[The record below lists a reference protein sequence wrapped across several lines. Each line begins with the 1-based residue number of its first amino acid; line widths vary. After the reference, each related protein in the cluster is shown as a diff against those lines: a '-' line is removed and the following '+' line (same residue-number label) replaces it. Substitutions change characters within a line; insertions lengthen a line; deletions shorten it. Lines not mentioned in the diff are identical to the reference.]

1 MATVS
6 TSEGFAGPNGAEQ
19 LVAVAQLVL
28 TATEFA
34 GVTGVQI
41 MVAGGFGPG
50 ADQPWGT
57 DDRSGGTSRLRR
69 PACHLTRTAR
79 QPYLTSS

>member
-1 MATVS
+1 MATAS

-19 LVAVAQLVL
+19 LLAVAQLVL

-41 MVAGGFGPG
+41 MVAG
-50 ADQPWGT
+50 
-57 DDRSGGTSRLRR
+57 RSAQAPTSRGALATGPVGR
-69 PACHLTRTAR
+69 AGFADLLAT
-79 QPYLTSS
+79 